1 MATKMQKRPSGIC
14 IINQVFHYIGYLMFN
29 MLILYRTSYFVLSV
43 EKLGA
48 RNSSTKFLPDVLY
61 DDRTACAIGC
71 NRYITHCRYLKLA
84 SCNGK
89 NFINNTQ

>member
-1 MATKMQKRPSGIC
+1 
-14 IINQVFHYIGYLMFN
+14 MFN
-29 MLILYRTSYFVLSV
+29 MLILYRTSYFVLFV

-61 DDRTACAIGC
+61 DDRTACAISC

-84 SCNGK
+84 LLVMATISLTTH
-89 NFINNTQ
+89 NNSY